1 MIEAIKYFFE
11 KKAFGVCTY
20 LGEKIGIGS
29 GRIRIYFIYTS
40 FITMGSP
47 LIIYLILAF
56 WVNLRSYIYKKRSSI
71 WDL

>member
-47 LIIYLILAF
+47 LIIYLILAV

>member
-20 LGEKIGIGS
+20 LGEKIGISS
-29 GRIRIYFIYTS
+29 GRIRLYFVYTS
-40 FITMGSP
+40 FITLGSP
-47 LIIYLILAF
+47 VIIYLVLAF
-56 WVNLRSYIYKKRSSI
+56 WVNLRKYIYKKRSSV

>member
-20 LGEKIGIGS
+20 LGEKIGIS
-29 GRIRIYFIYTS
+29 SSRIRLYFVYTS
-40 FITMGSP
+40 FITLGSP
-47 LIIYLILAF
+47 LIIYLVLAF
-56 WVNLRSYIYKKRSSI
+56 WVNLRKYIYKKRSSI

>member
-20 LGEKIGIGS
+20 LGEKIGISS
-29 GRIRIYFIYTS
+29 GKIRLYFIYTS
-40 FITMGSP
+40 FLTMGSP
-47 LIIYLILAF
+47 VIIYLILAF
-56 WVNLRSYIYKKRSSI
+56 WVNLRNYIYKRRSSV

>member
-20 LGEKIGIGS
+20 LGEKIGISS

-47 LIIYLILAF
+47 LIIYLVLAF
-56 WVNLRSYIYKKRSSI
+56 WVNLRKYIYKKRSSI

>member
-20 LGEKIGIGS
+20 LGEKIGISS
-29 GRIRIYFIYTS
+29 GRIRLYFVYTS
-40 FITMGSP
+40 FITLGSP
-47 LIIYLILAF
+47 LIIYLVLAF
-56 WVNLRSYIYKKRSSI
+56 WVNLRKYIYKKRSSV

>member
-20 LGEKIGIGS
+20 LGEKIGVGS
-29 GRIRIYFIYTS
+29 ERIRLYFVYTS
-40 FITMGSP
+40 FITLGSP
-47 LIIYLILAF
+47 LIIYLVLAF
-56 WVNLRSYIYKKRSSI
+56 WVNLRKYIYKNRTSV

>member
-20 LGEKIGIGS
+20 LGEKIGISS
-29 GRIRIYFIYTS
+29 GRIRLYFVYTS
-40 FITMGSP
+40 FITLGSP
-47 LIIYLILAF
+47 LIIYLVLAF
-56 WVNLRSYIYKKRSSI
+56 WVNLRKYIYKKRSSI

>member
-29 GRIRIYFIYTS
+29 GRIRLYFIYTS
-40 FITMGSP
+40 FITLGSP
-47 LIIYLILAF
+47 VILYLVLAF
-56 WVNLRSYIYKKRSSI
+56 WVNLRNYIYKRRSSV